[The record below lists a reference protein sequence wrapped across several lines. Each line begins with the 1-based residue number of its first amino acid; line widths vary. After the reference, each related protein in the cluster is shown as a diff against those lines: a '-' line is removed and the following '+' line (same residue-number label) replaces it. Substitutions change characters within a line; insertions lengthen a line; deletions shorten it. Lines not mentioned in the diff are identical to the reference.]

1 MHLRRRYERWYNVF
15 EKWRYTAAEGARKHP
30 MWAGTVTPAN
40 IWRMQEDIDMLC
52 GEITSLKDK
61 IKELE
66 EMINEYSPR
75 V

>member
-1 MHLRRRYERWYNVF
+1 MF
-15 EKWRYTAAEGARKHP
+15 DKWRHTAAEGARKHP

-40 IWRMQEDIDMLC
+40 IWRMQEEIDMLS
-52 GEITSLKDK
+52 GEITSLKDE
-61 IKELE
+61 IKKLE

>member
-1 MHLRRRYERWYNVF
+1 MF
-15 EKWRYTAAEGARKHP
+15 EKWRHTAAENARKHP

-40 IWRMQEDIDMLC
+40 LWRMQEDIDALS

-66 EMINEYSPR
+66 EMIK
-75 V
+75 

>member
-1 MHLRRRYERWYNVF
+1 MFKKGCHTF
-15 EKWRYTAAEGARKHP
+15 AEGARKHP
-30 MWAGTVTPAN
+30 MWAGTNTPAN
-40 IWRMQEDIDMLC
+40 IWRMQEDVDALS

-66 EMINEYSPR
+66 EMINEYRSR

>member
-1 MHLRRRYERWYNVF
+1 MF
-15 EKWRYTAAEGARKHP
+15 EKWRHAAAEGARKRP

-40 IWRMQEDIDMLC
+40 IWRMQEDINALS

-66 EMINEYSPR
+66 ETINEYRSR